1 VGLAMTYLRLPPTLE
16 GETDPGRISRLIFG
30 AADWRKR
37 HATAQLLDIGEI
49 WQGLNYL
56 ITGDPWDGKPPAS
69 DVVCGGRLL
78 TEDGAEELGM
88 DVLYLAPDRV
98 KPAADL
104 LSSTSFD
111 AIAKRYDP
119 KQMAKAE
126 VQGAGT
132 WPKDARDRTFK
143 PAYKALTGFYT
154 AAATEGQAIYKTMA

>member
-1 VGLAMTYLRLPPTLE
+1 MTYLRLPPTLE
-16 GETDPGRISRLIFG
+16 GETDPGRISRLVFG

-37 HATAQLLDIGEI
+37 HPSAQLLDIGEI

-69 DVVCGGRLL
+69 DIVCGGRLL

-98 KPAADL
+98 KPAADHL
-104 LSSTSFD
+104 LGTSFD
-111 AIAKRYDP
+111 AIAGRYNV
-119 KQMAKAE
+119 KQMTSLE

-132 WPKDARDRTFK
+132 WPKDARERMFRR
-143 PAYKALTGFYT
+143 AYESLTDFY
-154 AAATEGQAIYKTMA
+154 AAATTEGQAIFKTMA

>member
-1 VGLAMTYLRLPPTLE
+1 VSLAMTYLRLPPTLE
-16 GETDPGRISRLIFG
+16 GETDPGRICRLIFG

-37 HATAQLLDIGEI
+37 HAAAQLLDIGEI

-78 TEDGAEELGM
+78 TEDGSEELGM

-98 KPAADL
+98 KPAADHL
-104 LSSTSFD
+104 ASTAFD
-111 AIAKRYDP
+111 KIVGRYDQ
-119 KQMAKAE
+119 KQMAKLD
-126 VQGAGT
+126 VQGAGN

-143 PAYKALTGFYT
+143 PAYAELTRFYT
-154 AAATEGQAIYKTMA
+154 EAAGEGQAIYKTMA